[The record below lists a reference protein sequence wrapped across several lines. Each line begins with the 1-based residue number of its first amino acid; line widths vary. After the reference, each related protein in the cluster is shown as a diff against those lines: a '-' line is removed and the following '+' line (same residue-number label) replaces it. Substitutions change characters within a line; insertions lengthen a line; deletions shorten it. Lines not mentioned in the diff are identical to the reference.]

1 MTSSDSNC
9 GLFETEAQTLIAI
22 VTEVLFIWTEEIA
35 TQPTKTTLF
44 K

>member
-1 MTSSDSNC
+1 MTSSDSN
-9 GLFETEAQTLIAI
+9 FSRSESEAQTLIAI

-35 TQPTKTTLF
+35 TKPTKTTLF

>member
-1 MTSSDSNC
+1 MTSTDSNC
-9 GLFETEAQTLIAI
+9 SPSESEAQTLIAI

-35 TQPTKTTLF
+35 AKPTKTTVF